1 MSSFCPVCLS
11 ELEND
16 TINIGSGGSIKRT
29 DVTKWELTIPGKGS
43 VRVCGRCFI
52 QTGILDEL
60 KKLNN
65 YLRRNDQCLT

>member
-1 MSSFCPVCLS
+1 MESLS
-11 ELEND
+11 ID
-16 TINIGSGGSIKRT
+16 MGGETMQRT

-60 KKLNN
+60 KKINLF
-65 YLRRNDQCLT
+65 LRREDG

>member
-1 MSSFCPVCLS
+1 MSNFCPVCLS
-11 ELEND
+11 ELEGT
-16 TINIGSGGSIKRT
+16 TIDMGSGQTVKRT
-29 DVTKWELTIPGKGS
+29 DVTEWNLTIPGKGS